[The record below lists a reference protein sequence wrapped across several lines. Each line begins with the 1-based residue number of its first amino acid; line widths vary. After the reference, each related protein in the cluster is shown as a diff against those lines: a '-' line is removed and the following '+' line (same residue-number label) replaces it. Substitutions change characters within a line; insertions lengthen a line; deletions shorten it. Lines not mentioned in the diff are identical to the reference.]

1 MTMKGIVN
9 IQETKEYQFAKEVE
23 SMLNNYSFS
32 HSVFAA
38 SIPFM
43 HPTIQQLMYRLIREC
58 LKLLWSF
65 WQRTDDIYLTSNWF
79 TKMKTNTIYILYTLV
94 DCGECVSDCHTL
106 YSTLEKAK
114 AAMEVEIQECM
125 KNFRHGEVKHDF
137 ERLYEFMNEDG
148 QGFTVGIDEQIPQ

>member
-1 MTMKGIVN
+1 M
-9 IQETKEYQFAKEVE
+9 
-23 SMLNNYSFS
+23 
-32 HSVFAA
+32 
-38 SIPFM
+38 
-43 HPTIQQLMYRLIREC
+43 
-58 LKLLWSF
+58 
-65 WQRTDDIYLTSNWF
+65 
-79 TKMKTNTIYILYTLV
+79 NTIYILYTLV
-94 DCGECVSDCHTL
+94 DCGESVSDCHTL

>member
-1 MTMKGIVN
+1 MTTAIRLRMK
-9 IQETKEYQFAKEVE
+9 K
-23 SMLNNYSFS
+23 
-32 HSVFAA
+32 
-38 SIPFM
+38 
-43 HPTIQQLMYRLIREC
+43 

-79 TKMKTNTIYILYTLV
+79 TKMKTNTIYIIYTLV

-137 ERLYEFMNEDG
+137 ERLSRWE
-148 QGFTVGIDEQIPQ
+148 